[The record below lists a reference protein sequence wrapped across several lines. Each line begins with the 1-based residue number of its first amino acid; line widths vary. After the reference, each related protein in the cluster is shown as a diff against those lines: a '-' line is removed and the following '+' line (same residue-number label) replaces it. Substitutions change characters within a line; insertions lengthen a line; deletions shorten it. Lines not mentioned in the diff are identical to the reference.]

1 MNFLHGILFISTVII
16 RSHPNIRGLVR
27 ILRVGRLL
35 IKIDI
40 SVVGIEFA
48 ARYYY
53 LLPTKQ
59 TTAKRRNIS
68 ARTATNEIPKQK
80 QKQKIT
86 GMRNIFA

>member
-1 MNFLHGILFISTVII
+1 MKFLYGILFILTVIK
-16 RSHPNIRGLVR
+16 RSHPNIRALVR

-35 IKIDI
+35 IKIDV
-40 SVVGIEFA
+40 SVVRVEFA

-68 ARTATNEIPKQK
+68 ARTATNETPKQNNK
-80 QKQKIT
+80 QIT
-86 GMRNIFA
+86 ET